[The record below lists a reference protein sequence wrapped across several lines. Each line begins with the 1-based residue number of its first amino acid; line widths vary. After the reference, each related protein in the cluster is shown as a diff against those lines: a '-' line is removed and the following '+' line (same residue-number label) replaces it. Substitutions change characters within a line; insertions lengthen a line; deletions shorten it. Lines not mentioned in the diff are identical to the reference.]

1 MIVDDVLSSS
11 SYFNYY
17 YDLHLLS
24 DDLCIG
30 KFGDSPV
37 ESVCRTLYIKTLVNF
52 HINQKKNTMA
62 ENISTN
68 KNSIQR
74 NIYFI
79 SKKSPRLS

>member
-1 MIVDDVLSSS
+1 MHWEIW
-11 SYFNYY
+11 
-17 YDLHLLS
+17 
-24 DDLCIG
+24 
-30 KFGDSPV
+30 DSPV

-52 HINQKKNTMA
+52 HINQKNTMA